1 MQNNILTKSK
11 TSSQKWLVLLS
22 VGIGSFMAAY
32 VGSVINVSLPTIT
45 EFFKSNI
52 TTTEWVV
59 TIYLLSISSLLLT
72 FGRLGDLQ
80 GHKRVYSLGYVLFT
94 LGSVLCGLSRSPGM
108 MIGFRVAQALGGAM
122 LLSNSPAILTG
133 NFPPEQR
140 GQALGLQATLTY
152 LGLTVGPSLGGWITD
167 QFGWP
172 AVFFMN
178 VPIGLI
184 GLFFCL
190 KFIPADHQK
199 SNHEQFDWRGAL
211 LFMIG
216 LVTLLVA
223 LNRGQ
228 IWGWLS
234 PRTLI
239 MIGFSF
245 LVLAGFVILQKRT
258 TAPMLDL
265 RLFHIRAFSYTT
277 LSALIN
283 YVNLYFIMFL
293 MPFYLIQGRNFSPTS
308 AGLILTAQPL
318 IMAIVA
324 PISGS
329 LSDRISPRWLSTI
342 GMLVNAFGL
351 WQLSRLDGSST
362 IVHIMIALATA
373 GFGTGLFIAP
383 NNNVLLGSAPSNR
396 QGIASGILA
405 TARSVGMVLGVGI
418 AGAIY
423 ATIVDQGSLI
433 GSSANIIR
441 AIQLSYL
448 LSTGIALVGA
458 FMSYQSGHK
467 PQKHASA
474 LAEKLHPKQTG

>member
-1 MQNNILTKSK
+1 MYINQSNNHK
-11 TSSQKWLVLLS
+11 TSTQKWLVLIS
-22 VGIGSFMAAY
+22 VGIGSFMSAY

-45 EFFKSNI
+45 EFFRSTI
-52 TTTEWVV
+52 ATTEWVV
-59 TIYLLSISSLLLT
+59 TIYLLSISSLLLA

-80 GHKRVYSLGYVLFT
+80 GHKRVYSLGFVFFT
-94 LGSVLCGLSRSPGM
+94 IGSVLCGLSRSPEM

-178 VPIGLI
+178 IPIGLI
-184 GLFFCL
+184 ALYFCL

-199 SNHEQFDWRGAL
+199 SKHERFDWRGAI

-216 LVTLLVA
+216 LVTLLFA

-228 IWGWLS
+228 VWGWFS
-234 PRTLI
+234 PRTMI
-239 MIGFSF
+239 VIGFSV
-245 LVLAGFVILQKRT
+245 LVLAGFVFLQKRT
-258 TAPMLDL
+258 AAPMLDL
-265 RLFHIRAFSYTT
+265 RLFHIPAFSFTT

-293 MPFYLIQGRNFSPTS
+293 MPFYLIQGRNFSPTMS
-308 AGLILTAQPL
+308 GLILTAQPL

-329 LSDRISPRWLSTI
+329 LSDKISPRWLSTI

-351 WQLSRLDGSST
+351 WQLSRLDGTVSISL
-362 IVHIMIALATA
+362 IMIALGTA

-405 TARSVGMVLGVGI
+405 TARSVGMVMGVGI
-418 AGAIY
+418 AGAIFT
-423 ATIVDQGSLI
+423 TIVNQNVASDPG
-433 GSSANIIR
+433 G
-441 AIQLSYL
+441 AIFNAIHLSYIV
-448 LSTGIALVGA
+448 STGLAILGA
-458 FMSYQSGHK
+458 VMSFKSGQNK
-467 PQKHASA
+467 RLP
-474 LAEKLHPKQTG
+474 E